1 MFLHSSA
8 AAVNSQII
16 SIRQHMDQQQF
27 WCFAL
32 NLFAE
37 FCYILYTR
45 NNMIVSGM
53 VVGEAELED

>member
-1 MFLHSSA
+1 
-8 AAVNSQII
+8 
-16 SIRQHMDQQQF
+16 MDQQQF